1 MSSRVPETDHS
12 RVIRW
17 VLFGG
22 MLLVQ
27 LVFVGHLVLQVA
39 PGFWEARWIQ
49 DDAYI
54 SFRYARNLVEGDGLV
69 FNPGDRVEG
78 YTNFLWTMVAAVP
91 LATGADDPLP
101 FMHRTGRVLW
111 FGSYFLL
118 MSMGSYL
125 AFRGVL
131 TGPLIAIPLI
141 AHWSFNQWFLSGM
154 ETGMVSFLFL
164 LTLVIFSLQNPR
176 SPLLG
181 ALLGVSCVLTLLSRP
196 DTVFFLA
203 GLAMAGLVCLR
214 SWFRDR
220 EFRRR
225 WVPAFLL
232 PVFLIHVPYTVWRL
246 IYYGDLLPNTYY
258 AKAAY
263 NPAYQRGWEYL
274 AKYFEIYAFAPLL
287 LIPVAAALMTRDVV
301 VRRFLAGAVFG
312 TAAVFFYVVRLG
324 GDFMEWRFLTPVT
337 GVVFGAIGVGLFVV
351 GEGAVR
357 WVLSRS
363 KRSDV
368 PERTWMALPAATA
381 GIATGFVG
389 IFFLHQIAE
398 AGRSPKQPEVIVGQ
412 ETIHSLQ
419 KYALPEY
426 SWDEIGRSCKSL
438 FPADTKIATTAA
450 GMIPYFSELPTL
462 DLHGLTDRE
471 IARVPIA
478 PSESRRVG
486 HDHFLEDRNLM
497 RGRGVEVCLPW
508 PQLWDFPRALALP
521 DRPGEE
527 TASIRLSGGRFFE
540 VVFLNPNRDFVQALR
555 HRDGV
560 IFRDLSRVLPRE
572 KMVTHASLVISH
584 LVVDRLDLESDDSQ
598 AAHGFEEVFDPDAPF
613 GHNFHDKVMAYP
625 SAFETTVLRDAGRR
639 IFHQAKWKVTGV
651 SGDKDLTVI
660 VRHDHTVASRYRVE
674 VNGREIPSEMEF
686 PRLPE
691 SWGEIRLVVP
701 HEFLQDGENRFRITR
716 DRALEGVAEFFHIWF
731 LQER

>member
-1 MSSRVPETDHS
+1 MSSRVKKTNLS

-22 MLLVQ
+22 LLLVQ
-27 LVFVGHLVLQVA
+27 LVFVGRLVLQAA
-39 PGFWEARWIQ
+39 PGLWESRWIQ

-91 LATGADDPLP
+91 LATGVEDPLP
-101 FMHRTGRVLW
+101 FMHRAGRFLW

-131 TGPLIAIPLI
+131 TGPLIAMPLI

-164 LTLVIFSLQNPR
+164 FTLVIFSLQDPR
-176 SPLLG
+176 KPLLG

-196 DTVFFLA
+196 DTVVFLA
-203 GLAMAGLVCLR
+203 GLAMAGLVCHR
-214 SWFRDR
+214 SWFLDR
-220 EFRRR
+220 EFWRR
-225 WVPAFLL
+225 WVPSFLL
-232 PVFLIHVPYTVWRL
+232 PIFFIYVPYTVWRL

-263 NPAYQRGWEYL
+263 NTAYQRGWEYL

-287 LIPVAAALMTRDVV
+287 LIPIVAALMTRDVV
-301 VRRFLAGAVFG
+301 VRRLLAGAIFG
-312 TAAVFFYVVRLG
+312 TVAVFFYVVRLG
-324 GDFMEWRFLTPVT
+324 ADFMEWRFLTPIT
-337 GVVFGAIGVGLFVV
+337 GVLFAAIGVGLFVI
-351 GEGAVR
+351 GEGSVR
-357 WVLSRS
+357 WVLSGF

-368 PERTWMALPAATA
+368 PEKTWMALPATAA
-381 GIATGFVG
+381 GIATGVVG
-389 IFFLHQIAE
+389 IFFLYQIAE
-398 AGRSPKQPEVIVGQ
+398 AGRRPTQPEVVMGQ

-426 SWDEIGRSCKSL
+426 SWDEIGRTCKSL
-438 FPADTKIATTAA
+438 FPADTKIATTSA
-450 GMIPYFSELPTL
+450 GMIPYFSQLPTL

-478 PSESRRVG
+478 PSKTRRVG
-486 HDHFLEDRNLM
+486 HDHLLGDRNVM
-497 RGRGVEVCLPW
+497 RDRGVEVFFPW

-521 DRPGEE
+521 DWPGEA

-540 VVFLNPNRDFVQALR
+540 VVFLNPDRDFVQTLR

-560 IFRDLSRVLPRE
+560 IFRDLSQVLPRE
-572 KMVTHASLVISH
+572 KMVTHAPLVKTH
-584 LVVDRLDLESDDSQ
+584 QVVDRLDLESHDSE
-598 AAHGFEEVFDPDAPF
+598 AAHEFEEVFDPDAPF
-613 GHNFHDKVMAYP
+613 GHNFHDKVLAYP
-625 SAFETTVLRDAGRR
+625 FAAETTVLRDTGRR
-639 IFHQAKWKVTGV
+639 IFHQAEWKVTGV
-651 SGDKDLTVI
+651 SGDTDLTVI
-660 VRHDHTVASRYRVE
+660 VRHDHTVSSRYRVE
-674 VNGREIPSEMEF
+674 VNGREIPSEMDF

-691 SWGEIRLVVP
+691 SWGEIGMVVP
-701 HEFLQDGENRFRITR
+701 HEFLDDGENRFRITR
-716 DRALEGVAEFFHIWF
+716 DRVPVGTAEFFHIWF